1 MFEERNEEIAEI
13 IKDGCKFR
21 KEEAQE
27 PNGRNGRNDAK
38 GHLETAHEV
47 IRAEF
52 QNRGLGRSR
61 FKAELQARS
70 RRLPSSLG
78 TVAFS
83 LVKYVS
89 GMAERGQMRA
99 TTRRKVMDTV
109 EKPVAMMGRH
119 GLNHTI
125 TRSRNRQWSKFAPS
139 AAVLDHHVMFLAS
152 AHKETSLRS
161 SSTTERARLPH
172 YNEAICGFRSPV
184 LARRIDSTSRVLR
197 QKTA

>member
-1 MFEERNEEIAEI
+1 MGVNSA
-13 IKDGCKFR
+13 R
-21 KEEAQE
+21 KRPKSPMDVMEGMTPKAILRPLMRLSVQSFKT
-27 PNGRNGRNDAK
+27 GGWA
-38 GHLETAHEV
+38 AAV
-47 IRAEF
+47 
-52 QNRGLGRSR
+52 SR
-61 FKAELQARS
+61 PSFQARS

-139 AAVLDHHVMFLAS
+139 AAVLDYHVMFLAS

>member
-1 MFEERNEEIAEI
+1 
-13 IKDGCKFR
+13 
-21 KEEAQE
+21 
-27 PNGRNGRNDAK
+27 
-38 GHLETAHEV
+38 
-47 IRAEF
+47 
-52 QNRGLGRSR
+52 
-61 FKAELQARS
+61 
-70 RRLPSSLG
+70 
-78 TVAFS
+78 
-83 LVKYVS
+83 
-89 GMAERGQMRA
+89 
-99 TTRRKVMDTV
+99 MDTV

-139 AAVLDHHVMFLAS
+139 AAVLDYHVMFLAS